1 MQICKAIFVVLAIY
15 PENCRSDNVPGV
27 RSRRRSPNVRTLDE
41 WEPAEGGDKWKETDF
56 ESELDK
62 LEKEA
67 EERLDAKIAEL
78 QGTIDSVG
86 KP

>member
-27 RSRRRSPNVRTLDE
+27 RSRRHSPNVRTLDD
-41 WEPAEGGDKWKETDF
+41 WKPAEGLDKWEEPDF
-56 ESELDK
+56 ESDIAK

-78 QGTIDSVG
+78 QGNIDSVG